1 VEYINNNKTKVKIIC
16 PDHGSFEMSPSSH
29 LRNKN
34 GCSKCSPNSKGNRN
48 KFISGSKDTH
58 GNIYDYSKVI
68 FEDIRS
74 KVKIICKKHG
84 EFDQEPFDQEP
95 FGHYQGQGCPVC
107 KSSKGEKRV
116 REVLDSLNI
125 NYKHQYK
132 FEDCIGKKNPLPFY
146 FFLPTENICI
156 EYDKQ
161 HFEVNE
167 FFGGICGFND
177 LRINDDIKTNY
188 CLDNGIRL
196 LRTPYTNFDKIEDI
210 IKIELGLL
218 IKLGDYKLN
227 I

>member
-1 VEYINNNKTKVKIIC
+1 MEYINNNKTKVKIIC

-74 KVKIICKKHG
+74 KVK
-84 EFDQEPFDQEP
+84 
-95 FGHYQGQGCPVC
+95 
-107 KSSKGEKRV
+107 KRV